1 MSDEISRAL
10 LRLADCQSVN
20 VPAGLIA
27 DLLTDCVDDE
37 GEPDPAALEIA
48 RIVNDNEY

>member
-20 VPAGLIA
+20 VPAGLIV

-37 GEPDPAALEIA
+37 GEPDPTVLAIA
-48 RIVNDNEY
+48 RLLNDNY